1 MKKLLISRIL
11 ACLIFLT
18 IWGSKTYAQGSTSS
32 IDAGTETFKITSNT
46 RINSQKTE
54 YQYYASANISLF
66 IGADEVWKNDEIYSG
81 KYYLSSGGNM
91 GIKQDGNPKKQTK
104 AGYYK
109 AEQTNDNKSACIALP
124 NTGNYFHFLFHT
136 KGKITLAFNV
146 KYKIDPAKP
155 DEKNQKDLY
164 VAKATNETVTVVEK
178 NNKKNNYYTTR
189 RGITPSSIKVTTTEN
204 TETTETKIDPQ
215 ESDDNKYFKIRAV
228 GGDHPMVIKFDAEAG
243 DEYCIWMSSAEEFAL
258 GGFTFNVDDS
268 QRFTPWTP
276 VVHRQI
282 EFGKSPKDMENA
294 DAKAPSGV
302 EDITFMYGGWTNHT
316 NAVKAATWNADN
328 STWGFN
334 DNGTENTTYTIDGNE
349 KTDEWA
355 KVKAESETTEK
366 LVTLDGY
373 GKFTAGCGQVPTDQ
387 YGNAY
392 NPPATSAAPSVANI
406 PCRGTYYKFE
416 PAKDGTLNVYVRQAA
431 NSPLYLVDETG
442 KPQKSIDYKAGNDA
456 TFTEGADASYTIN
469 KLAACRYGFDVKAGK
484 TYVLFQNNAT
494 LGFYGFTFGASSTEA
509 TNVSISQTNGYTY
522 EAKNNATVTLTK
534 PLTANVWNTICLPF
548 SMTEQQVRN
557 AFGENARIAEFKKVE
572 ESGNKEVA
580 LFGMHYYQLITAGKP
595 CLIKPSKVSD
605 NYTITGVTIDAKEA
619 LTVTDS
625 NKKFDFVGT
634 YATTSMPVN
643 SHFLGSNNGKLY
655 YITAA
660 KDISGLKAFLKPAEN
675 NSGAKL
681 SIAFDSTDND
691 QDNNTTGIEAIKD
704 YTDQDAANSSANK
717 GIYNING
724 QFMGTNPAILPQGI
738 YVKNGKKFIVK

>member
-1 MKKLLISRIL
+1 MKKLLTSRIL

-18 IWGSKTYAQGSTSS
+18 ILGSKTYAQGSISS
-32 IDAGTETFKITSNT
+32 YTAGTETFEITSNT
-46 RINSQKTE
+46 SIPKQSTE

-66 IGADEVWKNDEIYSG
+66 IGADEVWENPKLIGS
-81 KYYLSSGGNM
+81 KYYLSSQGNP
-91 GIKQDGNPKKQTK
+91 GIKPDDNGKEID
-104 AGYYK
+104 
-109 AEQTNDNKSACIALP
+109 AEFDKSQNCIPLP

-136 KGKITLAFNV
+136 KGKIILAFNV
-146 KYKIDPAKP
+146 NYAKP
-155 DEKNQKDLY
+155 GNKYLY
-164 VAKATNETVTVVEK
+164 VEKPTNKDVTLI
-178 NNKKNNYYTTR
+178 NNGNNYTTKI
-189 RGITPSSIKVTTTEN
+189 GISSEKTKVTSTGTTI
-204 TETTETKIDPQ
+204 TEPQ
-215 ESDDNKYFKIRAV
+215 SGDNRYFKINASA
-228 GGDHPMVIKFDAEAG
+228 GDHSMVIGIDAEAG
-243 DEYCIWMSSAEEFAL
+243 EEYYIWMYKAEKFAL
-258 GGFTFNVDDS
+258 GGFTFDVDKS
-268 QRFTPWTP
+268 QLFTPWKP

-282 EFGKSPKDMENA
+282 EFGKSPKEMEIEDGN
-294 DAKAPSGV
+294 APSGV
-302 EDITFMYGGWTNHT
+302 EDITFMYGGWTNHP
-316 NAVKAATWNADN
+316 NAVKAATWDAINK
-328 STWGFN
+328 TWGFN
-334 DNGTENTTYTIDGNE
+334 DNGTDKTTYTINNE
-349 KTDEWA
+349 QKIDKWED
-355 KVKAESETTEK
+355 VKAESETTEH

-373 GKFTAGCGQVPTDQ
+373 AKFTAGCGQVPTDQ

-392 NPPATSAAPSVANI
+392 TPATSAAPNVANI

-431 NSPLYLVDETG
+431 DSPLYLVDETG

-456 TFTEGADASYTIN
+456 TFKEGTDASYTIN

-484 TYVLFQNNAT
+484 TYVLFQNNET

-509 TNVSISQTNGYTY
+509 TNVSISQNNGYTY

-534 PLTANVWNTICLPF
+534 PLKANVWNAICLPF
-548 SMTEQQVRN
+548 SMTEQQVRS
-557 AFGENARIAEFKKVE
+557 AFGEDARIAEFKKVE
-572 ESGNKEVA
+572 ESGKKNVA

-605 NYTITGVTIDAKEA
+605 NYTITGVTIDTEKA

-643 SHFLGSNNGKLY
+643 SHFLGSNDGKLY
-655 YITAA
+655 YITAN
-660 KDISGLKAFLKPAEN
+660 KEISGLKAFLKPAEN

-681 SIAFDSTDND
+681 SIAFDSTVND

-704 YTDQDAANSSANK
+704 YTEQDAANSSANK

>member
-1 MKKLLISRIL
+1 MKRLFTSRIL

-18 IWGSKTYAQGSTSS
+18 IWGSKTYAQGNS
-32 IDAGTETFKITSNT
+32 AGTETFEITSNT
-46 RINSQKTE
+46 SIPKQSTE

-66 IGADEVWKNDEIYSG
+66 IGADEVWENPKLIGS
-81 KYYLSSGGNM
+81 KYYLSS
-91 GIKQDGNPKKQTK
+91 QGNPGIQQDDSKNNQID
-104 AGYYK
+104 
-109 AEQTNDNKSACIALP
+109 AEFDKSQNCIPLP

-146 KYKIDPAKP
+146 NYANPGNKY
-155 DEKNQKDLY
+155 LY
-164 VAKATNETVTVVEK
+164 VEKPTNKNVTLI
-178 NNKKNNYYTTR
+178 NNGNNYTAKIGISSEKTQVTSTGTT
-189 RGITPSSIKVTTTEN
+189 ITE
-204 TETTETKIDPQ
+204 PQ
-215 ESDDNKYFKIRAV
+215 SGDNRYFKINASA
-228 GGDHPMVIKFDAEAG
+228 GDHPIVIKIDAEAG
-243 DEYCIWMSSAEEFAL
+243 EEYYIWMYKAEKFAL
-258 GGFTFNVDDS
+258 GGFTFDVDDT
-268 QRFTPWTP
+268 QLFTPWKP

-282 EFGKSPKDMENA
+282 EFGKSPKEMEIEDGN
-294 DAKAPSGV
+294 APSGV
-302 EDITFMYGGWTNHT
+302 EDITLMYGGWTNHP
-316 NAVKAATWNADN
+316 NAVKAATWDAINK
-328 STWGFN
+328 TWGFN
-334 DNGTENTTYTIDGNE
+334 ENGTANTTYTINHEQKIDKWE
-349 KTDEWA
+349 T
-355 KVKAESETTEK
+355 VKAESGTTEK

-392 NPPATSAAPSVANI
+392 NTPATSAAPSVANI

-431 NSPLYLVDETG
+431 DSPLFLVDETG

-456 TFTEGADASYTIN
+456 TFKEGTDASYTIN

-494 LGFYGFTFGASSTEA
+494 LGFYGFTFGASSTEES
-509 TNVSISQTNGYTY
+509 NVNISQNDGYTY

-534 PLTANVWNTICLPF
+534 PLTANVWNAICLPF
-548 SMTEQQVRN
+548 SMTEQQVRS
-557 AFGENARIAEFKKVE
+557 AFGEDARIAEFKKVD
-572 ESGNKEVA
+572 ESGKNAVA
-580 LFGMHYYQLITAGKP
+580 SFGMHYYQLITAGKP
-595 CLIKPSKVSD
+595 CLIKPSQVS
-605 NYTITGVTIDAKEA
+605 NTYTIQGVTIDAEKA

-634 YATTSMPVN
+634 YAPTTMPTN
-643 SHFLGSNNGKLY
+643 SHFLGSNDGKLY
-655 YITAA
+655 YITTA
-660 KDISGLKAFLKPAEN
+660 KNISGLKAFLKPVEN

-724 QFMGTNPAILPQGI
+724 QFVGTNPAILPQGI

>member
-1 MKKLLISRIL
+1 MKKLLTSRIL

-18 IWGSKTYAQGSTSS
+18 IWGSKTYAQGSISS
-32 IDAGTETFKITSNT
+32 NIAGTETFEITSNT
-46 RINSQKTE
+46 SIPKQSTE

-66 IGADEVWKNDEIYSG
+66 IGADEVWKNEQIFSG

-91 GIKQDGNPKKQTK
+91 GIRQDGNPKKQTD
-104 AGYYK
+104 AGFYE
-109 AEQTNDNKSACIALP
+109 AEKTTGNSACIALP

-136 KGKITLAFNV
+136 KGKIKLAFNV
-146 KYKIDPAKP
+146 KYKFDSTKP
-155 DEKNQKDLY
+155 DEINRKYLY
-164 VAKATNETVTVVEK
+164 VEKATNDNVTVIDK
-178 NNKKNNYYTTR
+178 GKYYTTR
-189 RGITPSSIKVTTTEN
+189 RGKTPSTINVTATTTE
-204 TETTETKIDPQ
+204 TTIEEK
-215 ESDDNKYFKIRAV
+215 ESGDNQYFKISGV
-228 GGDHPMVIKFDAEAG
+228 GGNHPMEIEFDAEAG

-258 GGFTFNVDDS
+258 GGFTFDVDES
-268 QRFTPWTP
+268 QLFTPWKP

-282 EFGKSPKDMENA
+282 EFEKSPENMKDA
-294 DAKAPSGV
+294 DANAPSGV
-302 EDITFMYGGWTNHT
+302 EDITFMYGGWTNHP
-316 NAVKAATWNADN
+316 NAVKAATWDATNL
-328 STWGFN
+328 TWGFN
-334 DNGTENTTYTIDGNE
+334 DNGTDNTTYTINNE
-349 KTDEWA
+349 KKIDKWED
-355 KVKAESETTEK
+355 VKAESETTDQ

-373 GKFTAGCGQVPTDQ
+373 AKFTAGCGQVPTDQ

-392 NPPATSAAPSVANI
+392 NTPATSAAPSVANI

-416 PAKDGTLNVYVRQAA
+416 PAKDGTLNVYVRQTAD
-431 NSPLYLVDETG
+431 SPLFLVDETG

-534 PLTANVWNTICLPF
+534 PLKANVWNAICLPF
-548 SMTEQQVRN
+548 SMTEQQVRS
-557 AFGENARIAEFKKVE
+557 AFGEDARIAEFKKVD
-572 ESGNKEVA
+572 ESGKKAVA
-580 LFGMHYYQLITAGKP
+580 SFGMHYYQLITAGKP
-595 CLIKPSKVSD
+595 CLIKPSQVSET
-605 NYTITGVTIDAKEA
+605 YTIEGVTIDAEEA
-619 LTVTDS
+619 LTVADS

-634 YATTSMPVN
+634 YAPTTMPVD
-643 SHFLGSNNGKLY
+643 SHFLGSNDGKLY

-660 KDISGLKAFLKPAEN
+660 KDISGLKAFLKPVEN
-675 NSGAKL
+675 NPAGAKL

-691 QDNNTTGIEAIKD
+691 MDNNTTGIEVIKD
-704 YTDQDAANSSANK
+704 YMDQDAANSSANK

-738 YVKNGKKFIVK
+738 YVKNGKKFIIK

>member
-1 MKKLLISRIL
+1 MKRLFTSRIL

-18 IWGSKTYAQGSTSS
+18 IWGSKTYAQGSISS
-32 IDAGTETFKITSNT
+32 YSAGTETFEITSNT
-46 RINSQKTE
+46 KINSQETE

-66 IGADEVWKNDEIYSG
+66 IGAKEVWKEPKLIGDS
-81 KYYLSSGGNM
+81 YYLSSKGNP
-91 GIKQDGNPKKQTK
+91 GIKP
-104 AGYYK
+104 
-109 AEQTNDNKSACIALP
+109 NDNAGKQIDAEYKGSQNCIALP

-136 KGKITLAFNV
+136 KGKIILAFNV
-146 KYKIDPAKP
+146 NYANPGNKY
-155 DEKNQKDLY
+155 LY
-164 VAKATNETVTVVEK
+164 VEKPTNKDVTLTYK
-178 NNKKNNYYTTR
+178 GNNYT
-189 RGITPSSIKVTTTEN
+189 
-204 TETTETKIDPQ
+204 TKIGISSEKTQVTSTGTEITEPQ
-215 ESDDNKYFKIRAV
+215 SGDNRYFKIYASTK
-228 GGDHPMVIKFDAEAG
+228 GDHPMVINIDAEAG
-243 DEYCIWMSSAEEFAL
+243 EEYYIWMASAENFAL

-282 EFGKSPKDMENA
+282 EFGKSPKEMENA
-294 DAKAPSGV
+294 DGNAPSGV
-302 EDITFMYGGWTNHT
+302 EDITFMYGGWTNHP
-316 NAVKAATWNADN
+316 NAVKAATWDAINK
-328 STWGFN
+328 TWGFN
-334 DNGTENTTYTIDGNE
+334 DNGTDNTKYTINGNE
-349 KTDEWA
+349 RTDKWED
-355 KVKAESETTEK
+355 VKAESETTEK

-387 YGNAY
+387 YGKTY
-392 NPPATSAAPSVANI
+392 TPATSAAPSVANI

-442 KPQKSIDYKAGNDA
+442 KPQKSIDYKAGNGA
-456 TFTEGADASYTIN
+456 TITEGDDVFSYTIK

-484 TYVLFQNNAT
+484 TYVLFQNNET
-494 LGFYGFTFGASSTEA
+494 LGFYGFTFGASNQNSADVT
-509 TNVSISQTNGYTY
+509 ISQAEGYTY
-522 EAKNNATVTLTK
+522 EAKNNAKVTLTLTK
-534 PLTANVWNTICLPF
+534 PLKANVWNAICLPF
-548 SMTEQQVRN
+548 SMTEQQVRST
-557 AFGENARIAEFKKVE
+557 FGENARIAEFKKVE
-572 ESGNKEVA
+572 ESGKKA

-595 CLIKPSKVSD
+595 CLIKPSQVSET
-605 NYTITGVTIDAKEA
+605 YTIKGVTIDAENA
-619 LTVTDS
+619 LTIVDS

-634 YATTSMPVN
+634 YTPTTMPAN
-643 SHFLGSNNGKLY
+643 SHFLGSNDGKLY
-655 YITAA
+655 YITAD
-660 KDISGLKAFLKPAEN
+660 KEISGLKAFLKPAEN

>member
-1 MKKLLISRIL
+1 MKKLLTSRIL

-18 IWGSKTYAQGSTSS
+18 IWGSKTYVQGSISS
-32 IDAGTETFKITSNT
+32 YTAGTETFEITSNT
-46 RINSQKTE
+46 RINSQSTE

-66 IGADEVWKNDEIYSG
+66 IGAKEVWKEPKLIGDS
-81 KYYLSSGGNM
+81 YYLSSKGNP
-91 GIKQDGNPKKQTK
+91 GIKP
-104 AGYYK
+104 
-109 AEQTNDNKSACIALP
+109 NDNAGKQIDAEFKGSQNCIALP

-136 KGKITLAFNV
+136 KGNIKLAFNV
-146 KYKIDPAKP
+146 NYANPGNKY
-155 DEKNQKDLY
+155 LY
-164 VAKATNETVTVVEK
+164 VEKATNETVTIVD
-178 NNKKNNYYTTR
+178 NNNNYTTTK
-189 RGITPSSIKVTTTEN
+189 GITTSPEKTKASPTTSGITITN
-204 TETTETKIDPQ
+204 VR
-215 ESDDNKYFKIRAV
+215 SGDNRYFQVNAPA
-228 GGDHPMVIKFDAEAG
+228 GDNSLVIKIDAEAG
-243 DEYCIWMSSAEEFAL
+243 EEYYIWMPSAENFAL
-258 GGFTFNVDDS
+258 GGFTFDVDKS
-268 QRFTPWTP
+268 QLFTPWKP

-282 EFGKSPKDMENA
+282 EFGKSPKEMEKA
-294 DAKAPSGV
+294 DGNAPSGV
-302 EDITFMYGGWTNHT
+302 EDITFMYGGWTNHP
-316 NAVKAATWNADN
+316 NAVKAATWNDTKR
-328 STWGFN
+328 TWGFN
-334 DNGTENTTYTIDGNE
+334 DNGTDNTKYTIDGNV

-355 KVKAESETTEK
+355 EVKAEDQ

-392 NPPATSAAPSVANI
+392 NTPATSAAPSVANI

-431 NSPLYLVDETG
+431 NSPLFLVDETG

-456 TFTEGADASYTIN
+456 TITEGIDVSSYTIN

-534 PLTANVWNTICLPF
+534 PLKANVWNAICLPF
-548 SMTEQQVRN
+548 SMTEQQVRS
-557 AFGENARIAEFKKVE
+557 AFGEDARIAEFKKVD
-572 ESGNKEVA
+572 ESGKKAVA
-580 LFGMHYYQLITAGKP
+580 SFGMHYYQLITAGKP

-605 NYTITGVTIDAKEA
+605 NYTITGVTIDAEKA

-634 YATTSMPVN
+634 YAPTTMPTN
-643 SHFLGSNNGKLY
+643 SHFLGSNDGKLY
-655 YITAA
+655 YITAD
-660 KDISGLKAFLKPAEN
+660 KEISGLKAFLKPVEN
-675 NSGAKL
+675 NPAGAKL

-691 QDNNTTGIEAIKD
+691 MDNNTTGIEVIKD
-704 YTDQDAANSSANK
+704 YMDQDAANSSANK

-738 YVKNGKKFIVK
+738 YVKNGKKFIIK

>member
-1 MKKLLISRIL
+1 MKRLLTTSRIL

-18 IWGSKTYAQGSTSS
+18 IWGSKTYAQGSISS
-32 IDAGTETFKITSNT
+32 YTAGTETFEITSNT
-46 RINSQKTE
+46 SIPKQSTE

-66 IGADEVWKNDEIYSG
+66 IGADEVWENDEINS

-91 GIKQDGNPKKQTK
+91 GIRQDINPKKQTD
-104 AGYYK
+104 AGYYG
-109 AEQTNDNKSACIALP
+109 AEDTKENLACIALP

-136 KGKITLAFNV
+136 KGKIRLAFNV
-146 KYKIDPAKP
+146 KYKINPAKP
-155 DEKNQKDLY
+155 DEINQKNLY
-164 VAKATNETVTVVEK
+164 VAKATTKPVTVVYK
-178 NNKKNNYYTTR
+178 GNDYTTR

-204 TETTETKIDPQ
+204 TETTGTKIEPQ
-215 ESDDNKYFKIRAV
+215 KSDDNKYFKIRAV
-228 GGDHPMVIKFDAEAG
+228 GGYHPMDIEFDAEAG

-258 GGFTFNVDDS
+258 GGFTFKVDKT
-268 QRFTPWTP
+268 QLFTPWKP

-282 EFGKSPKDMENA
+282 EYGKSPEDMKDA
-294 DAKAPSGV
+294 DANAPSGV
-302 EDITFMYGGWTNHT
+302 EDITLMYGGWTNHP
-316 NAVKAATWNADN
+316 NAVNAATWDAINK
-328 STWGFN
+328 TWGFN
-334 DNGTENTTYTIDGNE
+334 DNGTDKTTYTINNE
-349 KTDEWA
+349 QKIDKWED
-355 KVKAESETTEK
+355 VKAESETTDQ

-373 GKFTAGCGQVPTDQ
+373 AKFTAGCGQVPTDQ
-387 YGNAY
+387 YGKAY
-392 NPPATSAAPSVANI
+392 TPTTSAAPSVANI

-431 NSPLYLVDETG
+431 DSPLFLVDETG

-456 TFTEGADASYTIN
+456 TFTEGTDASYTIN

-484 TYVLFQNNAT
+484 TYVLFQNNET

-509 TNVSISQTNGYTY
+509 TNVSISQNNGYTY

-534 PLTANVWNTICLPF
+534 PLKANVWNAICLPF

-557 AFGENARIAEFKKVE
+557 AFGEDARIAEFKKVE
-572 ESGNKEVA
+572 ESGKKDVA

-605 NYTITGVTIDAKEA
+605 NYTITGVTIDTEKA

-634 YATTSMPVN
+634 YASTTMPAN
-643 SHFLGSNNGKLY
+643 SHFLGSNDGKLY
-655 YITAA
+655 YITAN
-660 KDISGLKAFLKPAEN
+660 KEISGLKAFLKPADN

-681 SIAFDSTDND
+681 SIAFDSTVND

-704 YTDQDAANSSANK
+704 YTEQDAANSSANK

>member
-1 MKKLLISRIL
+1 MKRLFTSRIL

-18 IWGSKTYAQGSTSS
+18 IWGSKTYAQGNS
-32 IDAGTETFKITSNT
+32 AGTETFEITSNT
-46 RINSQKTE
+46 SIPKQSTE

-66 IGADEVWKNDEIYSG
+66 IGADEKWENDEIYSG

-91 GIKQDGNPKKQTK
+91 GIKQDGKPTKQTD
-104 AGYYK
+104 AGYYE
-109 AEQTNDNKSACIALP
+109 AEQTKDKSACIALP

-136 KGKITLAFNV
+136 KGKIKLAFNV
-146 KYKIDPAKP
+146 KYKEDTTNKL
-155 DEKNQKDLY
+155 NQKDLY
-164 VAKATNETVTVVEK
+164 VAKATNNTVTVVDK
-178 NNKKNNYYTTR
+178 NKKNSYTTR

-204 TETTETKIDPQ
+204 TETTGTKIDPQ
-215 ESDDNKYFKIRAV
+215 ESGDNQYFKIIAY
-228 GGDHPMVIKFDAEAG
+228 GGHHPMDIEFVAEAG

-258 GGFTFNVDDS
+258 GGFTFDVDES
-268 QRFTPWTP
+268 QLFTPWKP

-282 EFGKSPKDMENA
+282 ESDKSPKNA
-294 DAKAPSGV
+294 DGNAPSGV
-302 EDITFMYGGWTNHT
+302 KDITFMYGGWTNHP
-316 NAVKAATWNADN
+316 NAVKAATWDADK

-334 DNGTENTTYTIDGNE
+334 DNGNENTTSYTINSE
-349 KTDEWA
+349 KKIDEWEE
-355 KVKAESETTEK
+355 VKAESETTEK

-392 NPPATSAAPSVANI
+392 NTPATSAAPSVANI

-431 NSPLYLVDETG
+431 NKPLFLVDETG

-456 TFTEGADASYTIN
+456 TYKKGTDASYVID

-494 LGFYGFTFGASSTEA
+494 LGFYGFTFGASSTEESKV
-509 TNVSISQTNGYTY
+509 NISQNDDYTY

-534 PLTANVWNTICLPF
+534 PLTANVWNAICLPF

-557 AFGENARIAEFKKVE
+557 AFGEDARIAEFKKVD
-572 ESGNKEVA
+572 ESGKNAVA
-580 LFGMHYYQLITAGKP
+580 SFGMHYYQLITAGKP

-605 NYTITGVTIDAKEA
+605 TYTIEGVTIDAEKA
-619 LTVTDS
+619 LTIDDP
-625 NKKFDFVGT
+625 NNKFDFVGT

-643 SHFLGSNNGKLY
+643 SHYLGNNDGKLY
-655 YITAA
+655 YITA
-660 KDISGLKAFLKPAEN
+660 KKEISGLKAFLKPAEN

-724 QFMGTNPAILPQGI
+724 QFVGTNPAILPQGI

>member
-1 MKKLLISRIL
+1 MKRLFTSRIL

-18 IWGSKTYAQGSTSS
+18 IWGSKTYAQE
-32 IDAGTETFKITSNT
+32 AGTETFEITSNT
-46 RINSQKTE
+46 KINSQETE

-66 IGADEVWKNDEIYSG
+66 IGADEVWENDKINS

-91 GIKQDGNPKKQTK
+91 GIKQDGKPTKQTE
-104 AGYYK
+104 AGYYE
-109 AEQTNDNKSACIALP
+109 ADQTTGNSDCIALP

-136 KGKITLAFNV
+136 KGKIRLAFNV
-146 KYKIDPAKP
+146 KYSTDTKKS
-155 DEKNQKDLY
+155 LY
-164 VAKATNETVTVVEK
+164 VAKATTEPVTVVYK
-178 NNKKNNYYTTR
+178 RNDYTTR
-189 RGITPSSIKVTTTEN
+189 RGITPSSINVTAT
-204 TETTETKIDPQ
+204 TETTIDPQ
-215 ESDDNKYFKIRAV
+215 KSGDNQYFKISGA
-228 GGDHPMVIKFDAEAG
+228 GGDHPMDIVFNAEAG
-243 DEYCIWMSSAEEFAL
+243 DEYCIWMTSAEEFAL
-258 GGFTFNVDDS
+258 GGFTFKVDDS

-316 NAVKAATWNADN
+316 NAVKAATWDAIKR
-328 STWGFN
+328 TWGFN
-334 DNGTENTTYTIDGNE
+334 DNGNENTTSYTINNE
-349 KTDEWA
+349 QKIDKWET
-355 KVKAESETTEK
+355 VKAESETTEK

-456 TFTEGADASYTIN
+456 KFTETDAYVID

-509 TNVSISQTNGYTY
+509 TNVSISQNNNGYTY

-534 PLTANVWNTICLPF
+534 PLKEKVWNTICLPF
-548 SMTEQQVRN
+548 SMTEQQVRS
-557 AFGENARIAEFKKVE
+557 AFGEDARIAEFKKVE
-572 ESGNKEVA
+572 ESGKKA

-605 NYTITGVTIDAKEA
+605 NYTITGVTIDAEKA

-634 YATTSMPVN
+634 YTPTTMHAN
-643 SHFLGSNNGKLY
+643 SHFLGSNDGKLY
-655 YITAA
+655 YITAD
-660 KDISGLKAFLKPAEN
+660 KEISGLKAFLKPADN
-675 NSGAKL
+675 NPAGAKL

>member
-1 MKKLLISRIL
+1 MKRLLTTSRIL

-32 IDAGTETFKITSNT
+32 YDAGTETFEITSNT
-46 RINSQKTE
+46 KINSQSTE

-66 IGADEVWKNDEIYSG
+66 IGADEVWKNEEIFSG

-91 GIKQDGNPKKQTK
+91 GIKQDKDQNKQTD

-109 AEQTNDNKSACIALP
+109 AEKTTGNSACIALP

-136 KGKITLAFNV
+136 KGKINLAFNV
-146 KYKIDPAKP
+146 NYANQTG
-155 DEKNQKDLY
+155 KNLY
-164 VAKATNETVTVVEK
+164 VAKATTKPVTVVYK
-178 NNKKNNYYTTR
+178 RNDYTTR

-204 TETTETKIDPQ
+204 TETTKTTIDTL
-215 ESDDNKYFKIRAV
+215 ESGDNKYFKISGA
-228 GGDHPMVIKFDAEAG
+228 GGNHPMEIKFDAEAG

-258 GGFTFNVDDS
+258 GGFTFEVDKT
-268 QRFTPWTP
+268 QLFTPWKP

-282 EFGKSPKDMENA
+282 EYGKSPEDMKDA
-294 DAKAPSGV
+294 DANAPSGV
-302 EDITFMYGGWTNHT
+302 EDITFMYGGWTNHP
-316 NAVKAATWNADN
+316 NAVKAATWDANN
-328 STWGFN
+328 KTWGFN
-334 DNGTENTTYTIDGNE
+334 DNGTDKTTYTINNE
-349 KTDEWA
+349 KKIDKWEE
-355 KVKAESETTEK
+355 VKAESETTEH
-366 LVTLDGY
+366 LVTLDSY
-373 GKFTAGCGQVPTDQ
+373 AKFTAGCGQVPTDQ

-392 NPPATSAAPSVANI
+392 TPATSAAPSVANI

-416 PAKDGTLNVYVRQAA
+416 PAKDGTLNIYVRQAA
-431 NSPLYLVDETG
+431 DSPLYLVDETG
-442 KPQKSIDYKAGNDA
+442 KSQKSIDYKAGNDA
-456 TFTEGADASYTIN
+456 KFTEGTDASYTIN

-484 TYVLFQNNAT
+484 TYVLFQNNET
-494 LGFYGFTFGASSTEA
+494 LGFYGFTFGASSTEE
-509 TNVSISQTNGYTY
+509 TKVSISQTDGYTY

-534 PLTANVWNTICLPF
+534 PLKANVWNAICLPF

-557 AFGENARIAEFKKVE
+557 AFGEDARIAEFKKVD
-572 ESGNKEVA
+572 ESGKKAVA
-580 LFGMHYYQLITAGKP
+580 SFGMHYYQLITAGKP
-595 CLIKPSKVSD
+595 CLIKPSQVSD
-605 NYTITGVTIDAKEA
+605 TYTISGVTIDAEKA
-619 LTVTDS
+619 LTIVDS

-643 SHFLGSNNGKLY
+643 SHFLDSNDGKLY
-655 YITAA
+655 YITAN
-660 KDISGLKAFLKPAEN
+660 KEISGLKAFLKPADN

-681 SIAFDSTDND
+681 SIAFDSTVND

-704 YTDQDAANSSANK
+704 YTEQDAANSSANK

>member
-1 MKKLLISRIL
+1 MKRLLTSRIL
-11 ACLIFLT
+11 TCLIFLT
-18 IWGSKTYAQGSTSS
+18 IWGSKTYAQSS
-32 IDAGTETFKITSNT
+32 NIAGTETFEITSST
-46 RINSQKTE
+46 KIPKQSTE

-66 IGADEVWKNDEIYSG
+66 IGADEVWKNEEIFSG

-91 GIKQDGNPKKQTK
+91 GIKQDKDQNKQTD

-109 AEQTNDNKSACIALP
+109 AEKTTGNSACIALP

-136 KGKITLAFNV
+136 KGKIKLAFNA
-146 KYKIDPAKP
+146 KYKFNPAKP
-155 DEKNQKDLY
+155 DEINRKYLY
-164 VAKATNETVTVVEK
+164 VEKATNEPVTVVD
-178 NNKKNNYYTTR
+178 KKNNYYTTR
-189 RGITPSSIKVTTTEN
+189 RGITPSSIKVTAT
-204 TETTETKIDPQ
+204 TETTIEPQ
-215 ESDDNKYFKIRAV
+215 ESGDNKYFKIIGV
-228 GGDHPMVIKFDAEAG
+228 GGDHPMVIEFDAEAG

-258 GGFTFNVDDS
+258 GGFTFDVDES
-268 QRFTPWTP
+268 QLFTPWKP

-282 EFGKSPKDMENA
+282 EYGKSPANMKNA
-294 DAKAPSGV
+294 DGNAPSGV
-302 EDITFMYGGWTNHT
+302 KDITFMYGGWTNHP
-316 NAVKAATWNADN
+316 NAVRAATWDEANK
-328 STWGFN
+328 TWGFN
-334 DNGTENTTYTIDGNE
+334 DNGTDNTKYTINGNE
-349 KTDEWA
+349 KTDNWEE
-355 KVKAESETTEK
+355 VKAESETTDK

-373 GKFTAGCGQVPTDQ
+373 TKFTSGCGQVPTDQ
-387 YGNAY
+387 YGKAFD
-392 NPPATSAAPSVANI
+392 PTQTSSATPSVANI

-456 TFTEGADASYTIN
+456 KITEGTDASSYDID

-484 TYVLFQNNAT
+484 TYVLFQNNET

-509 TNVSISQTNGYTY
+509 TNVSISQNNGYTY

-534 PLTANVWNTICLPF
+534 PLKANVWNAICLPF

-557 AFGENARIAEFKKVE
+557 AFGKDARIAEFKKVD
-572 ESGNKEVA
+572 ESGMKAVA
-580 LFGMHYYQLITAGKP
+580 SFGMHYYQLITAGKP
-595 CLIKPSKVSD
+595 CLIKPSQVSD
-605 NYTITGVTIDAKEA
+605 TYTISGVTIDAEKA
-619 LTVTDS
+619 LTIVDS

-643 SHFLGSNNGKLY
+643 SHFLGSNDGKLY
-655 YITAA
+655 YITAN
-660 KDISGLKAFLKPAEN
+660 KEISGLKAFLKPAEN

-681 SIAFDSTDND
+681 SIAFDSTVND

-704 YTDQDAANSSANK
+704 YTEQDAANSSANK

>member
-1 MKKLLISRIL
+1 MKRLLTTSRIL

-32 IDAGTETFKITSNT
+32 YDAGTETFEITSNT
-46 RINSQKTE
+46 KINSGKTE

-91 GIKQDGNPKKQTK
+91 GIKQNGDSNKQTK
-104 AGYYK
+104 AGYYG
-109 AEQTNDNKSACIALP
+109 AEDTKDNSACIALP

-136 KGKITLAFNV
+136 KGKIKLAFNV
-146 KYKIDPAKP
+146 KYRDDQTNK
-155 DEKNQKDLY
+155 KNQKNLY
-164 VAKATNETVTVVEK
+164 VEKATNNNVTVIDK
-178 NNKKNNYYTTR
+178 GKYYTTR

-204 TETTETKIDPQ
+204 TETTGTKIDSL
-215 ESDDNKYFKIRAV
+215 ESGDNLYFKISAYS
-228 GGDHPMVIKFDAEAG
+228 GHHPMDIEFDAEAG

-258 GGFTFNVDDS
+258 GGFTFKVDKT
-268 QRFTPWTP
+268 QLFTPWKP

-282 EFGKSPKDMENA
+282 EYGKSPEDMKDA
-294 DAKAPSGV
+294 DANAPSGV
-302 EDITFMYGGWTNHT
+302 EDITFMYGGWTNHP
-316 NAVKAATWNADN
+316 NAVKAATWDANN
-328 STWGFN
+328 KTWGFN
-334 DNGTENTTYTIDGNE
+334 DNGTDKTTYTINNE
-349 KTDEWA
+349 KKIDKWEE
-355 KVKAESETTEK
+355 VKAESETTEH
-366 LVTLDGY
+366 LVTLDSY
-373 GKFTAGCGQVPTDQ
+373 AKFTAGCGQVPTDQ

-392 NPPATSAAPSVANI
+392 TPATSAAPSVANI

-416 PAKDGTLNVYVRQAA
+416 PAKDGTLNIYVRQAA
-431 NSPLYLVDETG
+431 DSPLYLVDETG

-456 TFTEGADASYTIN
+456 KFTEGTDASYTIN

-484 TYVLFQNNAT
+484 TYVLFQNNEK
-494 LGFYGFTFGASSTEA
+494 LGFYGFTFGASSTEE
-509 TNVSISQTNGYTY
+509 TKVSISQTDGYTY
-522 EAKNNATVTLTK
+522 EAKNNATVTLSK
-534 PLTANVWNTICLPF
+534 PLKANVWNAICLPF

-572 ESGNKEVA
+572 ESGKKDVA

-605 NYTITGVTIDAKEA
+605 NYTITGVTIDTEKA

-634 YATTSMPVN
+634 YAPTTMPTN
-643 SHFLGSNNGKLY
+643 SHFLGSNDGKLY
-655 YITAA
+655 YITTA
-660 KDISGLKAFLKPAEN
+660 KNISGLKAFLKPVEN

-691 QDNNTTGIEAIKD
+691 FDNNTTGIEAIKD
-704 YTDQDAANSSANK
+704 YTEQDAANSSANK